1 MAAHARP
8 QIEAYIGASGSGKG
22 VSVKRRLSELQPS
35 RLIVWDARDEYAAH
49 APAVRTLPELVRAV
63 GQAGDGPVRV
73 RYVPGATV
81 NLREAFGVV
90 CRLAFAAGRLVYV
103 AEELSTVTT
112 PSWAPPA
119 WRMCTTQGRH
129 QRLHLIGVTQ
139 RPALIDKTFL
149 ANATR
154 VRCGVLG
161 YRADRVAMAA
171 ELDVSPAELA
181 GLQASPQGSGARLVM
196 LERDRQ
202 AGRLEWVELTVSR
215 GGAVAEKRRRVTS
228 APLR

>member
-1 MAAHARP
+1 MAAHQRP
-8 QIEAYIGASGSGKG
+8 AIEAYIGASGSGKG
-22 VSVKRRLSELQPS
+22 VSIKRRLNELQPP

-49 APAVRTLPELVRAV
+49 APAVRTLPELVRQVAA
-63 GQAGDGPVRV
+63 AGAGPVRV
-73 RYVPGATV
+73 RYVPGAAV
-81 NLREAFGVV
+81 NVREAFAVV
-90 CRLAFAAGRLVYV
+90 CRLAFQSGRLVFL
-103 AEELSTVTT
+103 AEELSTVTS

-119 WRMCTTQGRH
+119 WRMCITQGRH
-129 QRLHLIGVTQ
+129 QALHVIGATQ

-181 GLQASPQGSGARLVM
+181 RLQAVGQGSGARLVM

-215 GGAVAEKRRRVTS
+215 GGQVQERREKHRP